1 MKILIPTD
9 FSTTSRD
16 LIEKMVDSLQET
28 NAITEILILNTFIV
42 SETDPELVISAN
54 DKLKSES
61 KLSLEEL
68 KLSAS
73 ERIKNPHVQIQTA
86 SHLGTLKNVIQQIM
100 KKERFDELTVTKEQ
114 ANELVSLTEFL
125 KEKACTLSIK

>member
-9 FSTTSRD
+9 FSATSRD

-28 NAITEILILNTFIV
+28 NSITEILILNTFIV
-42 SETDPELVISAN
+42 NETDPELVIHAN

-61 KLSLEEL
+61 KSCLEEL

-73 ERIKNPHVQIQTA
+73 ERIKNPQVQILTA
-86 SHLGTLKNVIQQIM
+86 SHLGTLKNVIQQLM
-100 KKERFDELTVTKEQ
+100 KKEKFDQLTVTKEQ
-114 ANELVSLTEFL
+114 ASELIPLKEFL

>member
-9 FSTTSRD
+9 FSATSRD

-28 NAITEILILNTFIV
+28 NLITEILILNTFIV
-42 SETDPELVISAN
+42 NETDPTLVIHAN

-61 KLSLEEL
+61 KSSLEEL
-68 KLSAS
+68 KLSAAG
-73 ERIKNPHVQIQTA
+73 RIKNPHIQIQTA
-86 SHLGTLKNVIQQIM
+86 SHLGSLKNVIQQLM

-114 ANELVSLTEFL
+114 ASELLSLKDFL